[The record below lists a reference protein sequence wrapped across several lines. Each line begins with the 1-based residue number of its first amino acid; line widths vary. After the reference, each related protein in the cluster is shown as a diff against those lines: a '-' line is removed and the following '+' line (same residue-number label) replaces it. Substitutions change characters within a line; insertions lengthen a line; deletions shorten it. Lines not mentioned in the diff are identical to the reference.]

1 MVEPRVPASTV
12 KFVDDYCKWYRHLF
26 SEVRSFEAFKYLHVG
41 MISDT
46 KRKSLPAIAK
56 VVGLSNEQGLLHFLT
71 ESPWKALNLRK
82 ARLELILSVLQ
93 GQEISLIID
102 ETGDRKKGNSTDYV
116 KRQYI
121 GNLGKIENGI
131 VAVTAYGVMAEIT
144 FPLMFEVYKP
154 KAQLKQGDVY
164 RSKPEIA
171 AQMIRELEALGFR
184 FKLVLADS
192 LYGESGSNFL
202 NVLYELKLNFAV
214 AIRSN
219 HAVWLPKEQK
229 VRANRWREFERVFSD
244 GKTQKRYIREVIFG
258 KRRPTQFWQITTDK
272 ETLPKNST
280 WDVMTHIPELKYH
293 QVSNLYGLRNWVEY
307 GLKQSK
313 NELGW
318 ADFRVTDYA
327 QIQKWW
333 EIVMSAYLMV
343 SLHSQTLMPTSRS
356 PDNTSATSTSVASK
370 FSTHAWW
377 NQGKGWKNLLNN
389 LRLVIQPFICF
400 NLIQPCLKVFPF
412 PSLSLAFSRL
422 IALMNHFPSAVPI
435 SQLKPTFLFSSA

>member
-164 RSKPEIA
+164 RI
-171 AQMIRELEALGFR
+171 
-184 FKLVLADS
+184 V
-192 LYGESGSNFL
+192 
-202 NVLYELKLNFAV
+202 
-214 AIRSN
+214 
-219 HAVWLPKEQK
+219 
-229 VRANRWREFERVFSD
+229 
-244 GKTQKRYIREVIFG
+244 
-258 KRRPTQFWQITTDK
+258 
-272 ETLPKNST
+272 
-280 WDVMTHIPELKYH
+280 H
-293 QVSNLYGLRNWVEY
+293 QRTVG
-307 GLKQSK
+307 
-313 NELGW
+313 
-318 ADFRVTDYA
+318 
-327 QIQKWW
+327 
-333 EIVMSAYLMV
+333 
-343 SLHSQTLMPTSRS
+343 
-356 PDNTSATSTSVASK
+356 
-370 FSTHAWW
+370 
-377 NQGKGWKNLLNN
+377 
-389 LRLVIQPFICF
+389 
-400 NLIQPCLKVFPF
+400 
-412 PSLSLAFSRL
+412 
-422 IALMNHFPSAVPI
+422 
-435 SQLKPTFLFSSA
+435 